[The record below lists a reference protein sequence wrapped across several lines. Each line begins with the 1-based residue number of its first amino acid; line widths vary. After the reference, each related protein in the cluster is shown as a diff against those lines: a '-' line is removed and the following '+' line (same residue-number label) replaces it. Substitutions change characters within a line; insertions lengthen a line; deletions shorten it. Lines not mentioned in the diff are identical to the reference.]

1 MIDKL
6 REFGDALD
14 YVSLKDHNTYKIDAS
29 ARYLIL
35 PDNVDRL
42 KDLLTFLK
50 ENNINYIVLGNGSN
64 VILDD
69 GFYDGAIIKLSNFDE
84 LTIDGD
90 TIYAGAGI
98 LLPKLSRKLIN
109 NDLVGLEW
117 ACGIPGTL
125 GGSIVGNAGA
135 YKADIFDHII
145 KVKVL
150 DTNTNEIKELT
161 KDEIKYSYRYSSFK
175 DNKNLLVLG
184 AYLKVS
190 KGNKEESLNLI
201 NRRMKKRLET
211 QPLDYPSAGSVF
223 RNPAND
229 FAGRIIEEDIK
240 FKGKQV
246 GGAKVSDKH
255 ANFIIN
261 YDNATGSD
269 IRNLISLIKKQVK
282 EKDNIDLIVE
292 QEIIDWK

>member
-1 MIDKL
+1 M
-6 REFGDALD
+6 
-14 YVSLKDHNTYKIDAS
+14 
-29 ARYLIL
+29 
-35 PDNVDRL
+35 
-42 KDLLTFLK
+42 
-50 ENNINYIVLGNGSN
+50 
-64 VILDD
+64 
-69 GFYDGAIIKLSNFDE
+69 
-84 LTIDGD
+84 
-90 TIYAGAGI
+90 
-98 LLPKLSRKLIN
+98 
-109 NDLVGLEW
+109 VGLEW

-135 YKADIFDHII
+135 YKAEIFDHII

-150 DTNTNEIKELT
+150 DTNNNEIKELN
-161 KDEIKYSYRYSSFK
+161 KEEIKHSYRYSSFK

-184 AYLKVS
+184 AYLQLS
-190 KGNKEESLNLI
+190 KGNKEESLDLI
-201 NRRMKKRLET
+201 NRRMKKRMET

-223 RNPAND
+223 RNPEND

-269 IRNLISLIKKQVK
+269 IRNLISLIKEEVK